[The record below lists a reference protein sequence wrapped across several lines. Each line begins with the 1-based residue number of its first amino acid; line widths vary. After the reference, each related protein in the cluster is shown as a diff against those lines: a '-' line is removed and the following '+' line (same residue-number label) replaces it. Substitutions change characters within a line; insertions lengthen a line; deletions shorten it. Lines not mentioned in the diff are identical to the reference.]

1 MYMQG
6 SQRLLLPYIQG
17 AQAQKHVTH
26 NEALERLDLAVQA
39 AVEATGAETPPADP
53 VPGQCWALGATPT
66 DAWADEPRTIAMS
79 AIGGGWLFVAPSEGW
94 RVWDRATGRLLVWTG
109 AEWAPAMGELRNLE
123 GVGIGAAWDATNRL
137 AVASDATLL
146 THAGADHRLKVNK
159 AGPADTASLLFQSGW
174 SGRAEMGLVGSD
186 AFSVKVSA
194 DGATFA
200 EAMRCGADGRVT
212 VPALR
217 SAAVTVAD
225 GAVAGVPLT
234 GPGLVALASDD
245 AGHAALAAVVPGA
258 GLTLLAGG
266 SVEGH
271 GTAALNGT
279 VSGAGTTGLAATAT
293 GLGIENRSGA
303 ARSYVVTLISA

>member
-39 AVEATGAETPPADP
+39 VVEGTGVEAPPAEP
-53 VPGQCWALGATPT
+53 VPGQCWALGAAPT
-66 DAWADEPRTIAMS
+66 GAWDGQGGTIAMS
-79 AIGGGWLFVAPSEGW
+79 AIGGGWLFVAPADGW
-94 RVWDRATGRLLVWTG
+94 RVWDRSTSRLLVWDG
-109 AEWAPAMGELRNLE
+109 AAWAPALGDLQNLD
-123 GVGIGAAWDATNRL
+123 GVGIGAAWDETNRL

-159 AGPADTASLLFQSGW
+159 AGPGDTASLLFQSSW
-174 SGRAEMGLVGSD
+174 SGRAEMGLAGSD
-186 AFSVKVSA
+186 ALSVKVSA

-200 EAMRCGADGRVT
+200 EALRCEADGRVT

-225 GAVAGVPLT
+225 GTVAEVPLA

-245 AGHAALAAVVPGA
+245 ADHAALAAVVPGA
-258 GLTLLAGG
+258 GLTMLAGG
-266 SVEGH
+266 AVEGH
-271 GTAALNGT
+271 GAAVLDGT
-279 VSGAGTTGLAATAT
+279 VSTAGTTGLAATAT
-293 GLGIENRSGA
+293 GLAVENRSGA
-303 ARSYVVTLISA
+303 ARSYVVTLIAG

>member
-39 AVEATGAETPPADP
+39 VVEGVEAEAPPAEP
-53 VPGQCWALGATPT
+53 VPGQCWALGAAPT
-66 DAWADEPRTIAMS
+66 DAWTGQAGTIAMS
-79 AIGGGWLFVAPSEGW
+79 AIGGGWLFVAPAEGW
-94 RVWDRATGRLLVWTG
+94 RVWDRLASRLLVRDG
-109 AEWAPAMGELRNLE
+109 AAWAPALGDLQNLD
-123 GVGIGAAWDATNRL
+123 GIGIGAAWDETNRL
-137 AVASDATLL
+137 AVASEAVLL
-146 THAGADHRLKVNK
+146 THVGSDHRLKVNK
-159 AGPADTASLLFQSGW
+159 ARPGDTASLLFQSGW
-174 SGRAEMGLVGSD
+174 SGRAEMGLAGSD

-200 EAMRCGADGRVT
+200 EALRCEADGRVT

-217 SAAVTVAD
+217 SAAVSVAD
-225 GAVAGVPLT
+225 AAVVDVPLA

-245 AGHAALAAVVPGA
+245 ADHAALAAVVPGA

-266 SVEGH
+266 TVEGH
-271 GTAALNGT
+271 GAEALDGT
-279 VSGAGTTGLAATAT
+279 VSSPGTTASPRPPPAWPSRTDP
-293 GLGIENRSGA
+293 
-303 ARSYVVTLISA
+303 ARRGPTWSR